1 MALTQVSTGG
11 IKDGQVQTADLA
23 DAQITAAKLHADAL
37 DRTYTLGADG
47 SNYTIHLQERA

>member
-23 DAQITAAKLHADAL
+23 DGQVTTGKLHADAL

-47 SNYTIHLQERA
+47 TTTIHLQERA